1 MPPLHIGDPSGLR
14 LVAVVCAEVSAL
26 TSDRV
31 ISKARRA
38 SCVMHRVWSGPN
50 FQGQH
55 ADEVSMFKVDLF
67 TVSYLNSRPLKI
79 NSGQKGARQDSC
91 VLDAGCVRVTCV
103 TSFSSL
109 HDPVVVSRVFRVVR
123 ATS

>member
-55 ADEVSMFKVDLF
+55 ADEVSMFKVLPPTDRF
-67 TVSYLNSRPLKI
+67 TRILVMWGISQVR
-79 NSGQKGARQDSC
+79 SC
-91 VLDAGCVRVTCV
+91 PTALTF
-103 TSFSSL
+103 TSI
-109 HDPVVVSRVFRVVR
+109 V
-123 ATS
+123 